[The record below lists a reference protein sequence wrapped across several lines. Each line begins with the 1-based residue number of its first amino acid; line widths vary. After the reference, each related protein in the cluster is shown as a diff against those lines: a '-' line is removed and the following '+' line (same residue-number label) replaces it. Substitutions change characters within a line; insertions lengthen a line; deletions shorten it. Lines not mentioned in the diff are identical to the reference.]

1 MTRRGMLRITAMVA
15 GGFAG
20 LFAAVALIAPH
31 PRLLWN
37 ASPSAPIG
45 LYWLRPDQDPQMGA
59 LVAIHP
65 PATLGRFMAKR
76 HYLPL
81 GLPLL
86 KQVAAQSGSRVCR
99 SGTQISIDG
108 QTVAVAHIADSH
120 GRPLPA
126 WRGCRDIGQGELF
139 LLNPSTDSLDSR
151 YLGLIPASGLIGR
164 ATPILTRDAPNAPL
178 RWHIGCARFATII
191 SPQGEGSCR

>member
-76 HYLPL
+76 RYLPL
-81 GLPLL
+81 GVPLL
-86 KQVAAQSGSRVCR
+86 KHVAAQAGSRVCR
-99 SGTQISIDG
+99 WGTQISIDG
-108 QTVAVAHIADSH
+108 QTVAAALLVDSH
-120 GRPLPA
+120 GRPLPV
-126 WRGCRDIGQGELF
+126 WRGCRDIEPGQLF
-139 LLNPSTDSLDSR
+139 LLNPSMDSLDSR

-164 ATPILTRDAPNAPL
+164 AMPILTRDAPNAPL
-178 RWHIGCARFATII
+178 RWHIGCTEIAFFI
-191 SPQGEGSCR
+191 SMQGEGPCR